1 MRGLYVY
8 VVGAL
13 LAHILL
19 ILPVPAFAQTAD
31 QMAPDASNLAQANT
45 QNPTQNTTPAPAEST
60 LPMPLDRP
68 VTQEAKRR
76 AAIAK
81 ERDKEAESAYRY
93 AVQIHGD
100 GYNERSLELLRDF
113 LVRFPGHER
122 TYFVR
127 MEQADILRE
136 MGETLEAANL
146 DLETCR
152 LFQNQERGG
161 NLCLRAARL
170 LKRSGDHDRAVAVL
184 KETIRRYPAT
194 SLARVADVELNLI
207 SETKPAPALLSDD
220 SKTPETPKRED
231 REKEETLPLDEMP
244 GDGVFDANPP

>member
-1 MRGLYVY
+1 
-8 VVGAL
+8 
-13 LAHILL
+13 
-19 ILPVPAFAQTAD
+19 
-31 QMAPDASNLAQANT
+31 MAPDT
-45 QNPTQNTTPAPAEST
+45 TNPGQPNTTAPATTTAPVESSISS
-60 LPMPLDRP
+60 PLERP

-76 AAIAK
+76 AALAK
-81 ERDKEAESAYRY
+81 ERSKEAESAYRY

-113 LVRFPGHER
+113 LIRFPGHER

-136 MGETLEAANL
+136 MGDTLEAANL

-152 LFQNQERGG
+152 IFQNQERGG

-207 SETKPAPALLSDD
+207 SEAKPAPAHVSDD
-220 SKTPETPKRED
+220 SKEAETPKSEDKVRE
-231 REKEETLPLDEMP
+231 EALPLDEMP
-244 GDGVFDANPP
+244 GAGVFDANPP